1 MVFVCGETQP
11 FPVNHSR
18 VLPLEA
24 VCDKAIANA
33 AMAFDLVERRTGL
46 EPATGSLEG
55 CCSTN

>member
-1 MVFVCGETQP
+1 MAFVCGETQP
-11 FPVNHSR
+11 FSVNHSR
-18 VLPLEA
+18 ALPLEA
-24 VCDKAIANA
+24 VFDKAIANA

>member
-11 FPVNHSR
+11 FPVNYSR
-18 VLPLEA
+18 ILPLEA
-24 VCDKAIANA
+24 VNDKAIAHA

-55 CCSTN
+55 CCSTS

>member
-11 FPVNHSR
+11 FSANHSR
-18 VLPLEA
+18 ILPLETA
-24 VCDKAIANA
+24 SDKAIANA

-55 CCSTN
+55 CCSTS